1 MADKEN
7 SNYKVSINGKE
18 MTGEEAKQYAEE
30 MVAKFTE
37 TLGGFYT
44 KGLEKIQSEE
54 LKGNLME
61 SLKPLRNLEG
71 LFTKNS
77 SGIGNMIPALKNLL
91 PVVETSEDYKQVK
104 LSVNGK
110 KLLDLD
116 LSDMMKKD
124 S

>member
-44 KGLEKIQSEE
+44 KGLEKIQSE
-54 LKGNLME
+54 
-61 SLKPLRNLEG
+61 
-71 LFTKNS
+71 
-77 SGIGNMIPALKNLL
+77 
-91 PVVETSEDYKQVK
+91 Y
-104 LSVNGK
+104 
-110 KLLDLD
+110 
-116 LSDMMKKD
+116 
-124 S
+124 

>member
-1 MADKEN
+1 MAEKEN

-18 MTGEEAKQYAEE
+18 LTGEEAKQYAEQ

-37 TLGGFYT
+37 TLGGYYT
-44 KGLEKIQSEE
+44 KGFEKIQSEE

-61 SLKPLRNLEG
+61 SLKPLKNLEG

-77 SGIGNMIPALKNLL
+77 SRIGNMIPVLKNLL

-116 LSDMMKKD
+116 LLDMMKKD

>member
-18 MTGEEAKQYAEE
+18 LTGEEAKQYAEQ
-30 MVAKFTE
+30 MVVKFTE
-37 TLGGFYT
+37 TLGGFCT

-61 SLKPLRNLEG
+61 SIKPLKNLEG

-77 SGIGNMIPALKNLL
+77 SGIGYMIPALKNLL

>member
-18 MTGEEAKQYAEE
+18 LTGEEAKQYTEQ
-30 MVAKFTE
+30 MVTKFTE
-37 TLGGFYT
+37 TLGGYYT
-44 KGLEKIQSEE
+44 KGFEKIQSEE

-61 SLKPLRNLEG
+61 SLKPLKNLEG

-77 SGIGNMIPALKNLL
+77 SRIGNMIPVLKNLL

>member
-7 SNYKVSINGKE
+7 SSYKVSINGKE
-18 MTGEEAKQYAEE
+18 LTGEEAKQYAEQ

-37 TLGGFYT
+37 SLGGFYT

-54 LKGNLME
+54 LKGDLME
-61 SLKPLRNLEG
+61 AFKPLKNLEG
-71 LFTKNS
+71 LFAKNS
-77 SGIGNMIPALKNLL
+77 SGIGNMIPALKNLS

>member
-37 TLGGFYT
+37 TMGGFYT

-61 SLKPLRNLEG
+61 SLKPLKNLEG

-77 SGIGNMIPALKNLL
+77 SRIGNMIPALKNLL

-110 KLLDLD
+110 KLLDLN